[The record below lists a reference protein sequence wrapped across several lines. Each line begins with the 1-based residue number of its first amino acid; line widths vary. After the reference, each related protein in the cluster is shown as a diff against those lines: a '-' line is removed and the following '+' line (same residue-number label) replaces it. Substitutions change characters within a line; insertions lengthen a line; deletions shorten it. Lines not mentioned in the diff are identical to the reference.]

1 MQDNKTKSVI
11 EFYSGSSI
19 KSVAIQTN
27 PNVKIA
33 THFMNGK
40 MLMFSKTSVISFVY
54 MINVFCFPE
63 DNPLVQAIYSKYK
76 IEKCFLYQNLTNTD
90 SISLFFFFICN

>member
-1 MQDNKTKSVI
+1 MQDNKTKSMT

-40 MLMFSKTSVISFVY
+40 MLI
-54 MINVFCFPE
+54 FPKHQ
-63 DNPLVQAIYSKYK
+63 LSA
-76 IEKCFLYQNLTNTD
+76 
-90 SISLFFFFICN
+90 LFI